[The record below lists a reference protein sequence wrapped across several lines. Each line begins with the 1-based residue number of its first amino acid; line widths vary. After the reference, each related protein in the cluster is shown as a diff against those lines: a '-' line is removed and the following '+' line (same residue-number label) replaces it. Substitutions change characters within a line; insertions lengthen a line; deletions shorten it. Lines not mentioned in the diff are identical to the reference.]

1 MCFAILDFSDFIDLV
16 GGPEGWRCGRGPAG
30 CLTGF
35 ILLIYFDYIL
45 FNVLYILHFFAL
57 VGGGL

>member
-1 MCFAILDFSDFIDLV
+1 MCFVIFDFFDFIDLV

-35 ILLIYFDYIL
+35 VSFIYLDYI
-45 FNVLYILHFFAL
+45 V
-57 VGGGL
+57 